1 MLITNKRILVAGAA
15 CLVAIASLSL
25 VADGASKRSTNSRQ
39 KRPRRV
45 DTMLKIGQMAPD
57 FELYTLPGAITMLRK
72 ANAKPTAKAK
82 TTGKPTTQPAEA
94 KVKLSSFRGKRP
106 VYLIFASYT

>member
-1 MLITNKRILVAGAA
+1 MVMGVG
-15 CLVAIASLSL
+15 CLLAIASLSL

-45 DTMLKIGQMAPD
+45 DTMLKIGQMAPY

-72 ANAKPTAKAK
+72 AAAKTKAK